1 MWLTEGGS
9 SLAKQ
14 SDIRRVVRAYKRT
27 KRLEADLMEA
37 RQVVRDEIT
46 SAHDDGATYQQIAD
60 ALGISR
66 ERVRQLKNQ

>member
-1 MWLTEGGS
+1 MWATEGGS
-9 SLAKQ
+9 PIAKPR
-14 SDIRRVVRAYKRT
+14 DIRGVVRAYKRT

-37 RQVVRDEIT
+37 RQVVRDEIAW
-46 SAHDDGATYQQIAD
+46 AHDNGATYQQIAD